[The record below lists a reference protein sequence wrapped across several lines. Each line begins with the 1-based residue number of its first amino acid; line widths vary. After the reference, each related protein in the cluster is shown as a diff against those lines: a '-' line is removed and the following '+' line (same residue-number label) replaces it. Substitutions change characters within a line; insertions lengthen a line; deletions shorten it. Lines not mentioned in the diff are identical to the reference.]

1 MLTRFF
7 ITGTD
12 TAVGKTVVSRA
23 LLQALAASGKSVVGY
38 KPVAKGSK
46 ETPEG
51 LRNKDALVLQS
62 VSTLELP
69 YEAINPIALSAEE
82 SSVCHNS
89 QINYS
94 LLSDGLQNLAG
105 QVDHVVVEG
114 TGGWRSLM
122 NDLRPLSE
130 WVVQEQL
137 PVLMVVGI
145 QEGCIN
151 HALLTAQAIANDG
164 LPLIGWVANRINPG
178 LAHYAEIIDVLS
190 KKLPA
195 PLVGELPYLPR
206 AEQRELANYIDLSR
220 LFGALSVDCLR
231 AQPARKC

>member
-1 MLTRFF
+1 MLKRFF

-12 TAVGKTVVSRA
+12 TSVGKTVVSRA
-23 LLQALAASGKSVVGY
+23 LLQALASQGKTVAGY

-62 VSTLELP
+62 VSTIE
-69 YEAINPIALSAEE
+69 
-82 SSVCHNS
+82 
-89 QINYS
+89 
-94 LLSDGLQNLAG
+94 
-105 QVDHVVVEG
+105 
-114 TGGWRSLM
+114 
-122 NDLRPLSE
+122 
-130 WVVQEQL
+130 L

-178 LAHYAEIIDVLS
+178 LAHYAEIIDVLG

-195 PLVGELPYLPR
+195 PLIGELPYLPR
-206 AEQRELANYIDLSR
+206 AEQRELGQYIR
-220 LFGALSVDCLR
+220 LAMLRSVLAVDR
-231 AQPARKC
+231 VTV

>member
-1 MLTRFF
+1 MLKRFF

-12 TAVGKTVVSRA
+12 TSVGKTVVSRA
-23 LLQALAASGKSVVGY
+23 LLQALAASGRSVAGY

-51 LRNKDALVLQS
+51 MRNKDALVLQS
-62 VSTLELP
+62 VSSIDLP
-69 YEAINPIALSAEE
+69 YEAFNPIALSEEE
-82 SSVCHNS
+82 SSVAHSCPIS
-89 QINYS
+89 YS
-94 LLSDGLQNLAG
+94 LLSSGLAALG
-105 QVDHVVVEG
+105 EQVDHVVVEG

-137 PVLMVVGI
+137 PVVMVVGI

-151 HALLTAQAIANDG
+151 HALLTAQAIASDG

-178 LAHYAEIIDVLS
+178 LAHYAEIINVLGR
-190 KKLPA
+190 KIPA
-195 PLVGELPYLPR
+195 PLIGELPYLPR
-206 AEQRELANYIDLSR
+206 AEQRELAQYIDLLTFNR
-220 LFGALSVDCLR
+220 TLAADRVL
-231 AQPARKC
+231 A

>member
-1 MLTRFF
+1 MLKRFF

-12 TAVGKTVVSRA
+12 TSVGKTVVSRA
-23 LLQALAASGKSVVGY
+23 LLQALASQGKTVAGY

-62 VSTLELP
+62 VSTIELP
-69 YEAINPIALSAEE
+69 YEAVNPIALSEEE
-82 SSVCHNS
+82 SSV
-89 QINYS
+89 
-94 LLSDGLQNLAG
+94 
-105 QVDHVVVEG
+105 
-114 TGGWRSLM
+114 
-122 NDLRPLSE
+122 
-130 WVVQEQL
+130 
-137 PVLMVVGI
+137 MVVGI

-178 LAHYAEIIDVLS
+178 LAHYAEIIDVLG

-195 PLVGELPYLPR
+195 PLIGELPYLPR
-206 AEQRELANYIDLSR
+206 AEQRELGQYIR
-220 LFGALSVDCLR
+220 LAMLRSVLAVDR
-231 AQPARKC
+231 VTV

>member
-1 MLTRFF
+1 MLKRFF

-23 LLQALAASGKSVVGY
+23 LLQALAAGGRSVAGY

-62 VSTLELP
+62 VSTIELP
-69 YEAINPIALSAEE
+69 YQAVNPIALSEEE
-82 SSVCHNS
+82 SSVAHSCPIS
-89 QINYS
+89 YS
-94 LLSDGLQNLAG
+94 LLTNGLARLSE

-137 PVLMVVGI
+137 PVVMVVGI

-151 HALLTAQAIANDG
+151 HALLTAQAITSDG

-178 LAHYAEIIDVLS
+178 LAHYAEIINVLS
-190 KKLPA
+190 RKIPT
-195 PLVGELPYLPR
+195 PLIGELPYLPR
-206 AEQRELANYIDLSR
+206 AESRDLARYINLTMLNRTLACDRVL
-220 LFGALSVDCLR
+220 A
-231 AQPARKC
+231 

>member
-1 MLTRFF
+1 MLKRFF

-23 LLQALAASGKSVVGY
+23 LLQALAANGKRVAGY

-46 ETPEG
+46 ETSEG

-62 VSTLELP
+62 VSTPDLP
-69 YEAINPIALSAEE
+69 YSAINPIALSEDE
-82 SSVCHNS
+82 SSVAHSCP
-89 QINYS
+89 INYS
-94 LLSDGLQNLAG
+94 LLSNGLATLSDS
-105 QVDHVVVEG
+105 VDHVVVEG

-137 PVLMVVGI
+137 PVVMVVGI

-164 LPLIGWVANRINPG
+164 LPLLGWVANRINPG
-178 LAHYAEIIDVLS
+178 LAHYAEIIDVLC

-195 PLVGELPYLPR
+195 PLIGELPYLPR
-206 AEQRELANYIDLSR
+206 AEQRELAQYIDLSV
-220 LFGALSVDCLR
+220 FGDVLAVNGVL
-231 AQPARKC
+231 A

>member
-1 MLTRFF
+1 MLKRFF

-23 LLQALAASGKSVVGY
+23 LLQALAAHGKSVAGY

-51 LRNKDALVLQS
+51 LRNKDALVLQG
-62 VSTLELP
+62 VSTPALS
-69 YEAINPIALSAEE
+69 YDAINPIALSEEE
-82 SSVCHNS
+82 SSVAHSCP
-89 QINYS
+89 INYS
-94 LLSDGLQNLAG
+94 LLSNGLATLSDLA
-105 QVDHVVVEG
+105 DHVVVEG

-137 PVLMVVGI
+137 PVVMVVGI

-164 LPLIGWVANRINPG
+164 LPVIGWVANRINPG
-178 LAHYAEIIDVLS
+178 LAHYAEIIDVLC
-190 KKLPA
+190 KKLPG

-206 AEQRELANYIDLSR
+206 AEQRELGQYIDLSM
-220 LFGALSVDCLR
+220 FGDVLAVDGVR
-231 AQPARKC
+231 A

>member
-1 MLTRFF
+1 MLKRFF
-7 ITGTD
+7 VTGTD

-23 LLQALAASGKSVVGY
+23 LLQALAASGKSVAGY

-46 ETPEG
+46 ETPDG

-62 VSTLELP
+62 VSTPELP
-69 YEAINPIALSAEE
+69 YAAVNPLAFSEEE
-82 SSVCHNS
+82 SSVAHS
-89 QINYS
+89 GPINYS
-94 LLSDGLQNLAG
+94 LLSNGLAQLSQ
-105 QVDHVVVEG
+105 QVEHVVVEG

-137 PVLMVVGI
+137 PVILVVGI

-178 LAHYAEIIDVLS
+178 LAHYAEIIEVLS

-195 PLVGELPYLPR
+195 PLIGELPYLPR
-206 AEQRELANYIDLSR
+206 AEQRDLSHYVDVSI
-220 LFGALSVDCLR
+220 LGSVLAVDR
-231 AQPARKC
+231 VFA

>member
-1 MLTRFF
+1 MFKRFF

-12 TAVGKTVVSRA
+12 TSVGKTVVSRA
-23 LLQALAASGKSVVGY
+23 LLQALAARGKSVAGY

-46 ETPEG
+46 ETPDG

-62 VSTLELP
+62 VSTLALP
-69 YEAINPIALSAEE
+69 YEAVNPIALSEDE
-82 SSVCHNS
+82 SSVAHSCP
-89 QINYS
+89 INYG
-94 LLSDGLQNLAG
+94 LLSDGLQRLAA
-105 QVDHVVVEG
+105 QAEHVVVEG
-114 TGGWRSLM
+114 PGGWRSLM

-195 PLVGELPYLPR
+195 PLIGELPYLPR
-206 AEQRELANYIDLSR
+206 AEQRELSRYVDLDMLGNVMAIDR
-220 LFGALSVDCLR
+220 I
-231 AQPARKC
+231 PA